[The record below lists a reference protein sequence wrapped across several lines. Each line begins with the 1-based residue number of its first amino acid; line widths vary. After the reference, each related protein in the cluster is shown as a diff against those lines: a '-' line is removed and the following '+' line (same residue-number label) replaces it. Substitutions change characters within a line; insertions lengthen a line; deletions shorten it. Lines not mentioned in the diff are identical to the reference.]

1 VIRVTA
7 EGDDQT
13 LVEDVVDGVVEAL
26 NQVAA

>member
-1 VIRVTA
+1 VTA